1 MLSWG
6 KSMGLRISTV
16 LGPIPS
22 TFFAIFWVAGSEIM
36 QVLPRRNIHTIIYWF
51 IYSMYDKDF
60 FYSTMKGVD
69 EIYSEYTI

>member
-1 MLSWG
+1 
-6 KSMGLRISTV
+6 
-16 LGPIPS
+16 
-22 TFFAIFWVAGSEIM
+22 M